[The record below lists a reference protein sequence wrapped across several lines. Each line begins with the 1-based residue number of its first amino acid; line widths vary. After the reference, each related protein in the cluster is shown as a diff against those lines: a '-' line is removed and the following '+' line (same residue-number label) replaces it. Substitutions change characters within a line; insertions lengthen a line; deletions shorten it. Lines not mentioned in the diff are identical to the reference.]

1 MPVMR
6 ALSALVLF
14 ASLASSAACNMGPG
28 EPSSQAPSAPAKT
41 AAVTPTPTPTTAPA
55 ALALGA
61 PITVT
66 ETVKLSDV
74 AKNPGAF
81 KGKPIATTGIVTAV
95 CQERGCW
102 MAIKDDGGGTATV
115 RMHGHSFFV
124 PRSSAG
130 KKARVQAN
138 VVLVKDGMECD
149 DMNAQG
155 AELEL
160 DATGVELL

>member
-6 ALSALVLF
+6 ALPALVLF

-28 EPSSQAPSAPAKT
+28 EPSSQSPSAPAKT
-41 AAVTPTPTPTTAPA
+41 TAVTAAAAPA
-55 ALALGA
+55 SPLALGA

-66 ETVKLSDV
+66 DTVKLSDV

-81 KGKPIATTGIVTAV
+81 KGRPIATTGVVTAV

-102 MAIKDDGGGTATV
+102 MAIKDDAGGTATV

-130 KKARVQAN
+130 TKARVQAN

-160 DATGVELL
+160 DATGVELI